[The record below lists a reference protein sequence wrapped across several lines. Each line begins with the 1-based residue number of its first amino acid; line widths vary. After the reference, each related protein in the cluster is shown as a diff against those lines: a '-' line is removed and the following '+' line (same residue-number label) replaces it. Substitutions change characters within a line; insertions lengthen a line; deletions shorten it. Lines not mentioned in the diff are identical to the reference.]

1 MTEYSSFLMIPALI
15 SGVLFLLT
23 ILLYKWT
30 FKSKRKSLWIG
41 LSVFLVC
48 YTLIVGSAA
57 LIDIKYQKQ
66 LDTYDLNQDG
76 LFSGNEITPEQE
88 AVMFRLTNDA
98 GRNFSI
104 FTGAF
109 FSGILGLIAYGISVG
124 IRKYNRLKIEEKN

>member
-1 MTEYSSFLMIPALI
+1 MTEYSSFLTMPALI
-15 SGVLFLLT
+15 SGVLLLL
-23 ILLYKWT
+23 IIVFYKRT
-30 FKSKRKSLWIG
+30 FKSKIKSLWIG
-41 LSVFLVC
+41 LSVFLVF

-57 LIDIKYQKQ
+57 LTDIKYQKQ

-88 AVMFRLTNDA
+88 AAMFRLTNDV

-104 FTGAF
+104 FTGAL
-109 FSGILGLIAYGISVG
+109 FSGILGLIAYGISIG

>member
-1 MTEYSSFLMIPALI
+1 MTEYSSFLTMPALI
-15 SGVLFLLT
+15 SGVLLLL
-23 ILLYKWT
+23 IIVLYKRT

-41 LSVFLVC
+41 LSVFLVF

-57 LIDIKYQKQ
+57 LTDIKYQKQ

-76 LFSGNEITPEQE
+76 LFSENEITPEQE
-88 AVMFRLTNDA
+88 AAMFRLTNDV

-104 FTGAF
+104 FTGAL

>member
-1 MTEYSSFLMIPALI
+1 MTEYSSFLTMPALI
-15 SGVLFLLT
+15 SGVLLLL
-23 ILLYKWT
+23 IIVLYKRT
-30 FKSKRKSLWIG
+30 FKSKRKSLWIA
-41 LSVFLVC
+41 LSVFLVF

-57 LIDIKYQKQ
+57 LTDIKYQKQ
-66 LDTYDLNQDG
+66 LNTYDLNQDG

-88 AVMFRLTNDA
+88 AAMFRLTNDV

-104 FTGAF
+104 FTGAL

>member
-1 MTEYSSFLMIPALI
+1 MTEYSSFLTMPTLI
-15 SGVLFLLT
+15 SGALL
-23 ILLYKWT
+23 LLIIVFYKRT

-41 LSVFLVC
+41 LSVFLVF

-57 LIDIKYQKQ
+57 LTDIKYQKQ

-76 LFSGNEITPEQE
+76 LFSENEITPEQE
-88 AVMFRLTNDA
+88 AAMFRLTSDV

-104 FTGAF
+104 LTGAL
-109 FSGILGLIAYGISVG
+109 FSGILGLIAYGISVR

>member
-1 MTEYSSFLMIPALI
+1 MTEYSSFLTMPALI
-15 SGVLFLLT
+15 SGVLLLL
-23 ILLYKWT
+23 IIVLYKRT

-41 LSVFLVC
+41 LSVFLVF

-57 LIDIKYQKQ
+57 QTDIKYQKQ

-88 AVMFRLTNDA
+88 AAMFRLTNDV

-104 FTGAF
+104 FTGAL
-109 FSGILGLIAYGISVG
+109 FSGILGLIAYGISIG